1 MIPQR
6 LRRRAAAALL
16 RVTTF
21 RTLPLALRFFA
32 LGVADARARAPAAAA
47 TATAADAG
55 ASADAGAPGASS
67 CAPRVAPTA
76 PQSDHGTE

>member
-1 MIPQR
+1 MISQR

-32 LGVADARARAPAAAA
+32 LGVVDARAPAAAA

-55 ASADAGAPGASS
+55 ASAEAGAPGASS